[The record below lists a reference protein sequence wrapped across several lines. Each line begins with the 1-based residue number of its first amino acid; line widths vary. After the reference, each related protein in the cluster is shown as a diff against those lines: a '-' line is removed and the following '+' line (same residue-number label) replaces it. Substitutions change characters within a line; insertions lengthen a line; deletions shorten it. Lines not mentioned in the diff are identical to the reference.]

1 MSTETTDTEAGETPA
16 TPPTAPGPYADAI
29 AAYLEAATWLGVADL
44 PFRVHAESI
53 ARSLDAQLAAGGQV
67 QSALASS
74 FDKVMYRLEARRP
87 PAGPAP
93 TDPAAPSPDGTTSIF
108 TVLD

>member
-1 MSTETTDTEAGETPA
+1 MTTETPENSTDETPA
-16 TPPTAPGPYADAI
+16 PPVVEPGPYTGAI
-29 AAYLEAATWLGVADL
+29 RAYLEAATWLGVADL

-53 ARSLDAQLAAGGQV
+53 AKSLDVQLAKDGQV

-87 PAGPAP
+87 PATPAP
-93 TDPAAPSPDGTTSIF
+93 TDPAAPSADGTVSIF
-108 TVLD
+108 TQLG